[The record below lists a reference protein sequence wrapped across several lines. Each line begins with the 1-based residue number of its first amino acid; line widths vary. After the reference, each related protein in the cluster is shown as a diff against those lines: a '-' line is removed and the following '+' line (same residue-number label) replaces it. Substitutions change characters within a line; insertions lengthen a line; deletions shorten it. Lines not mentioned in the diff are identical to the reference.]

1 MAFGSSENGL
11 TEKSERNE
19 RKGEERGE
27 RARFDRAR
35 IGGIRYGGKWKE
47 GEIIGLSRR
56 TSPLAEFFHGGIIPM
71 NHK

>member
-1 MAFGSSENGL
+1 MKGTSEK
-11 TEKSERNE
+11 ESR
-19 RKGEERGE
+19 EERGE

>member
-1 MAFGSSENGL
+1 MKGTSEK
-11 TEKSERNE
+11 ESR
-19 RKGEERGE
+19 EERGE

-35 IGGIRYGGKWKE
+35 IGGIRYGGGKWKE